1 MTGVRLL
8 VDNDVVVKLAQ
19 MDCYQDTLSAIGR
32 RDGEVGSLGFMLRYM
47 GKASAEARLALV
59 KDKAAADR
67 LGAILPRITE
77 IEPTEEQQ
85 RRAARILKQ
94 AMLAELDLD
103 QGEVGLMAVGVDLEH
118 ADIATGDKRALR
130 SMPAI
135 SKLETSVAALKL
147 RLICFEQMI
156 RELCR
161 AFGIR
166 RVRAAVNTFPGADA
180 VIRAVYDEYGAKG
193 DAVFVQFMDHLVA
206 EQVEAPAPGWLKR
219 I

>member
-1 MTGVRLL
+1 MTDVRLL
-8 VDNDVVVKLAQ
+8 MDNDVVVKLAQ
-19 MDCYQDTLSAIGR
+19 MDCYQDTLSALGR
-32 RDGEVGSLGFMLRYM
+32 KDGEVGSLGFMLRYM
-47 GKASAEARLALV
+47 GKASAEARLHLT

-67 LGAILPRITE
+67 LGAVLPRITE
-77 IEPTEEQQ
+77 IEPTDEQQ

-103 QGEVGLMAVGVDLEH
+103 QGEVGLMAVGVDFEE

-135 SKLETSVAALKL
+135 SKLEASIAALKL

-161 AFGIR
+161 TFGIR
-166 RVRAAVNTFPGADA
+166 RVRTAVNTFPAADT
-180 VIRAVYDEYGAKG
+180 VISAAYNEYGGKG
-193 DAVFVQFMDHLVA
+193 DKVFVQVMDYLIA
-206 EQVEAPAPGWLKR
+206 EQVEAPAPGWLKK